1 MGTEIDY
8 STSVPIVIMG
18 RFVMKIFK
26 YLFTL
31 GCLFFLGI
39 YILHQ
44 SNQYLSIDT
53 RSVDAV
59 QIMSQSGIIES
70 QKKWAS
76 TLSNYN
82 YGKSVKNISEL
93 NNLLIMGNKHS
104 SILNISVK
112 SMESD
117 LNTKENLPS
126 SMEIEGLSVIS
137 VPGLYTTNN
146 EFRNNY
152 SNTLAKLIDSAKGDI
167 VLDLA

>member
-44 SNQYLSIDT
+44 SNQYLSLDT

-59 QIMSQSGIIES
+59 QIMSQSGIIEN

-93 NNLLIMGNKHS
+93 NKLLIRGNGVHG
-104 SILNISVK
+104 
-112 SMESD
+112 
-117 LNTKENLPS
+117 T
-126 SMEIEGLSVIS
+126 
-137 VPGLYTTNN
+137 
-146 EFRNNY
+146 
-152 SNTLAKLIDSAKGDI
+152 
-167 VLDLA
+167 